1 MMEQE
6 QIQELAQETPS
17 KIVFLVIDG
26 LGGLPHPETG
36 LTELESARTPHLDR
50 LAGEGIRGLIDPV
63 SPGITPGSAPGHLG
77 LFGYDPLKF
86 FVGRGVM
93 EALGI
98 DFDLKE
104 GDVAARGNF
113 CTVDQQGVL
122 VDRRAGR
129 ISTDT
134 SARLCRQLSQIR
146 LDGAELFVEPVREHR
161 FALVMR
167 GEGLG
172 EGASDSDPQREGL
185 HPLPVEAQVPGAS
198 TTAAMANAFIDRARD
213 CLASSGTANMVMLR
227 GISQRPD
234 LPAMGQVYGL
244 KPAAVAAY
252 PMYRGLAKLVGM
264 ELLPTGTKVEEEF
277 ETVAEHYSRYN
288 FFFVHIK
295 GADAAGEDG
304 DFQRK
309 VVVIEEVDAHLP
321 RLLGLNPEVIVVT
334 GDHST
339 PAVLKGHSW
348 HPVPI
353 LINAATCRR
362 DGAGGFSESAC
373 TIGGLGRM
381 RAVHVMSLALAHAGK
396 LNKFGA

>member
-6 QIQELAQETPS
+6 RIRELAQETPS

-77 LFGYDPLKF
+77 LFGYDPLRF
-86 FVGRGVM
+86 TVGRGVM

-104 GDVAARGNF
+104 GDIAARGNF
-113 CTVDQQGVL
+113 CTVDEQGVL

-129 ISTDT
+129 ISTET
-134 SARLCRQLSQIR
+134 CAGLCRRLSRIK

-167 GEGLG
+167 GEGLR
-172 EGASDSDPQREGL
+172 EGASDSDPQREGF
-185 HPLPVEAQVPGAS
+185 HPLPVEARVPAARS
-198 TTAAMANAFIDRARD
+198 TAALANAFIDRARES
-213 CLASSGTANMVMLR
+213 LADSRPANMVLLR

-234 LPAMGQVYGL
+234 LPTMGQVYGL
-244 KPAAVAAY
+244 RPAAVAAY
-252 PMYRGLAKLVGM
+252 PMYRGLAKLMGM
-264 ELLPTGTKVEEEF
+264 ELLPTGTSIEEEF
-277 ETVAEHYSRYN
+277 ETVAEHYSRYD
-288 FFFVHIK
+288 FFFIHIK

-304 DFQRK
+304 DFPRK
-309 VVVIEEVDAHLP
+309 VSVIEEVDAHLP
-321 RLLGLNPEVIVVT
+321 RLLGLSPDVIVVT

-339 PAVLKGHSW
+339 PAVLKAHSW

-353 LINAATCRR
+353 LLSAATCRR

-373 TIGGLGRM
+373 IGGGLGRM
-381 RAVHVMSLALAHAGK
+381 RAVHLMPLALAHAGK